1 MASKVSRHSRAERL
15 IKRWS
20 SAWRSSSLDMT
31 PRIGTVWL
39 GVVYPWKF
47 QMKSE
52 DEDGEEEEWLPGL
65 EPIELPVTDVLDL
78 HSFRPAEVPDLV
90 REYLDAAYGKGL
102 RELRIIHG
110 KGIGVQRQTVRTL
123 LSRDARVEAF
133 GDAPLEAGSWG
144 ATWVR
149 MRDE

>member
-1 MASKVSRHSRAERL
+1 MR
-15 IKRWS
+15 
-20 SAWRSSSLDMT
+20 D
-31 PRIGTVWL
+31 
-39 GVVYPWKF
+39 
-47 QMKSE
+47 E
-52 DEDGEEEEWLPGL
+52 DEDGDEDFFPGL
-65 EPIELPVTDVLDL
+65 EPVELPVTDVLDL
-78 HSFRPAEVPDLV
+78 HSFRPAEVADVV
-90 REYLDAAYGKGL
+90 REYLDAAYGKGY

-149 MRDE
+149 MRDV